1 LKQIQDALLIAN
13 EEQKPD
19 LQQVVKDLEEIILL
33 TETSLS
39 SAPVQEDNDTS
50 SANSQNESNLDVSF
64 G

>member
-19 LQQVVKDLEEIILL
+19 LQQIVKDLEEIILL

>member
-1 LKQIQDALLIAN
+1 MKQIQDALLIAN

-33 TETSLS
+33 TESSLS
-39 SAPVQEDNDTS
+39 SAPVQEEDTTS
-50 SANSQNESNLDVSF
+50 SNDQQNESNLEVSF